1 MTSINGYQGP
11 EPISLSGGRSNEP
24 GRGQSTLQVGT
35 RGYQIDPDVDKIV
48 REHCR
53 GDVVARFCTAL
64 GKRFSEV
71 RVKSDTSQLTRAQ
84 FCAPTDRQKQ
94 LQGSSSPSRKL

>member
-11 EPISLSGGRSNEP
+11 EPISRYGSACTDSDKLSI
-24 GRGQSTLQVGT
+24 LQVDT

-64 GKRFSEV
+64 GNRFSEV

-84 FCAPTDRQKQ
+84 FDAPTDLQKQ
-94 LQGSSSPSRKL
+94 LQASSSPARTR

>member
-35 RGYQIDPDVDKIV
+35 RGYQIDPDVE

-64 GKRFSEV
+64 GKRFNEV
-71 RVKSDTSQLTRAQ
+71 RVKSDTSQQTREQ